1 MGLKNLTAKTSS
13 LHEANL
19 DRPTLISAKM
29 FRKFSKEDI
38 HSRSKVK
45 SSIQRTLKSKL
56 VAQYPLLEQ
65 VIDELIPKKGQV
77 ELIKCEDKIQLY
89 TVDGEVL
96 FFQKFDELIPSL
108 KLVHRFPEAYPTVQ
122 VDRGA
127 IKFVLSGANIM
138 CPGLTSPGAKL
149 PESPGF
155 EKDTVVVINA
165 ENKDSALAIGKL
177 MMSTNDIAEINKGHG
192 VELIHHL
199 GDPLWNFSIE

>member
-1 MGLKNLTAKTSS
+1 MYL
-13 LHEANL
+13 LHAIHSF
-19 DRPTLISAKM
+19 IS
-29 FRKFSKEDI
+29 RFSKEDI

-56 VAQYPLLEQ
+56 VAQYPALEP
-65 VIDELIPKKGQV
+65 VIDELIPKKSHI

-108 KLVHRFPEAYPTVQ
+108 RLVHKFPQAYPTVQ

-127 IKFVLSGANIM
+127 IKFVISGANIM
-138 CPGLTSPGAKL
+138 CPGLTSAGAKL
-149 PESPGF
+149 PDAPGY
-155 EKDTVVVINA
+155 EKDSIVIINA
-165 ENKDSALAIGKL
+165 ENKDHALAIGKL
-177 MMSTNDIAEINKGHG
+177 LMSTENIKSINKGHG

-199 GDPLWNFSIE
+199 GDPLWSFNLD

>member
-1 MGLKNLTAKTSS
+1 
-13 LHEANL
+13 
-19 DRPTLISAKM
+19 M
-29 FRKFSKEDI
+29 FKKFSKEDV

-45 SSIQRTLKSKL
+45 SSIQRTLKAKL
-56 VAQYPLLEQ
+56 VSQYPQLES
-65 VIDELIPKKGQV
+65 VIDELIPKKSQI

-89 TVDGEVL
+89 AVDGEIL

-108 KLVHRFPEAYPTVQ
+108 RLVHKFPEAYPTVQ

-149 PESPGF
+149 PVSPGF
-155 EKDTVVVINA
+155 EKDSIVIINA
-165 ENKDSALAIGKL
+165 ENKENALAVGKL
-177 MMSTNDIAEINKGHG
+177 LMSTDEISSINKGHG

-199 GDPLWNFSIE
+199 GDPLWNFSVE